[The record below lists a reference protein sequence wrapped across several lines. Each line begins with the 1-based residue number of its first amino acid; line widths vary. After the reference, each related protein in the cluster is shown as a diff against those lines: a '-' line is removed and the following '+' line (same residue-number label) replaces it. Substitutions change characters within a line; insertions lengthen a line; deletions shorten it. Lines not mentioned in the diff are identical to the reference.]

1 MTTEQ
6 NLQNQLRLCYD
17 GSHNATNDMLAKFI
31 SKLTTQ
37 RTDLVQAWRDGGKQ
51 DVDWLPI
58 TELDVVIDKQER
70 ILMSMERGAA

>member
-6 NLQNQLRLCYD
+6 NLQNQFRLCYD
-17 GSHNATNDMLAKFI
+17 GSHNATKDMLAKFI
-31 SKLTTQ
+31 SKLTAQ

-58 TELDVVIDKQER
+58 AELDVVIDKQER
-70 ILMSMERGAA
+70 ILMSMERVGA